1 MCQFKIIGTRNLRY
15 FSKEEFLV
23 DIELKQWDA
32 IGLFSDPNKNVGVLF
47 GKIRFWPVS
56 TDPDAPT
63 KSKTMETRSARELR
77 ELKKRKRNFLKKGAK
92 AERTKDQSCW
102 AEFKIAR
109 NDVNNSLNMPN
120 ANVLPITL
128 LLTEMIPVNT

>member
-1 MCQFKIIGTRNLRY
+1 
-15 FSKEEFLV
+15 
-23 DIELKQWDA
+23 
-32 IGLFSDPNKNVGVLF
+32 
-47 GKIRFWPVS
+47 
-56 TDPDAPT
+56 
-63 KSKTMETRSARELR
+63 METRSARELR